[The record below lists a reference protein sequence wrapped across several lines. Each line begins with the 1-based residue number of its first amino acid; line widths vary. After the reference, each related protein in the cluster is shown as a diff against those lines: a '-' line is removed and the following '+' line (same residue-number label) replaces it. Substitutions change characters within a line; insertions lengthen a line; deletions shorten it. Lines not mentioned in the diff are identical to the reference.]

1 MPAGKPIR
9 RDSGRRPRGR
19 SIGSSPP
26 TRCSISQAGV
36 YGRWFVGAECN
47 TCYNAVDRHV
57 ATRGDQAAII
67 YDSPVTDTKRSITY
81 AELQDEVATLAAVLQ
96 DMGVDKG
103 DRVVI
108 YMPMIPEAGFAMLA
122 CARIGAIHSV
132 VFGGFAAKELAT
144 RIDDAK
150 PKVILS
156 ASCGIEGARVVP
168 YKPLLDEAIALSAT
182 SRKPASSSSGR
193 SSHARS
199 SRAATGIGRAPST
212 PRGPKGARPNAC
224 RSRPPIRS
232 TCSTPRARPACRRAS
247 CATTAAIWSRSN
259 GPWAISSA

>member
-1 MPAGKPIR
+1 MPSTQSRYREVYAGWQSDPVGFWEAAARDIDWIR
-9 RDSGRRPRGR
+9 PADKVFD
-19 SIGSSPP
+19 
-26 TRCSISQAGV
+26 SQAGV

-67 YDSPVTDTKRSITY
+67 YDSPVTNTKRSITY

-96 DMGVDKG
+96 EMGVVKG

-108 YMPMIPEAGFAMLA
+108 YMPMIPETSFAMLA

-156 ASCGIEGARVVP
+156 ASCGVEGARIIP
-168 YKPLLDEAIALSAT
+168 YKPLLDEAIALST
-182 SRKPASSSSGR
+182 SKPQEAERMTFGLASSMRVASSF
-193 SSHARS
+193 AAKPPKTTEWIAPM
-199 SRAATGIGRAPST
+199 RAQASMAKLVSGIIGM
-212 PRGPKGARPNAC
+212 
-224 RSRPPIRS
+224 
-232 TCSTPRARPACRRAS
+232 
-247 CATTAAIWSRSN
+247 
-259 GPWAISSA
+259 